1 MSIDRYPIYRTAC
14 RMRRIFAILS
24 ALLIASL
31 SMIVVIENRSFTTL
45 SWGLLLIIPMALAV
59 GVGSHGR
66 SKEVSIFLGGP
77 VSDVEPRK
85 VQEQEIEPDDLP
97 VL

>member
-1 MSIDRYPIYRTAC
+1 MSIDRYPVYRAAC

-45 SWGLLLIIPMALAV
+45 SWGLLLVIPMALAV

-66 SKEVSIFLGGP
+66 
-77 VSDVEPRK
+77 
-85 VQEQEIEPDDLP
+85 
-97 VL
+97 